1 MKTDHVL
8 LSSPESKRHSRTA
21 PILASPA
28 LPYLWAHNIHLLR
41 DKLPPRSALPWQALT
56 TPLSLQE
63 LGYLTCVSTCAQ
75 VYLGCHSHL
84 NCASGCVVAG
94 HAVAEE
100 TAWGGKAKPNKEIS
114 MSQLPDKVTAA
125 YNQGYTRRAVVYLL
139 LSEACSSGRCNDV
152 GIIHLYF
159 PASRC
164 IYLWIHLAC
173 ATPSLLLC
181 LYKLA
186 WS

>member
-1 MKTDHVL
+1 MFSSLVL
-8 LSSPESKRHSRTA
+8 RARGTAGQHLS
-21 PILASPA
+21 
-28 LPYLWAHNIHLLR
+28 
-41 DKLPPRSALPWQALT
+41 LPPQPCLTCGHITYISWGTSWLHTALPWQALT

-84 NCASGCVVAG
+84 NCASGCVVTG

-125 YNQGYTRRAVVYLL
+125 CNQGYTRRAVVYLL